1 MMTAAVPATTAMTA
15 AKMSTAVVTAA
26 VATSMTS
33 AVTSTM
39 PAALGDGISGR
50 RQRGRENNDGN
61 SQSEL

>member
-1 MMTAAVPATTAMTA
+1 MMAAAVPAATMTA
-15 AKMSTAVVTAA
+15 AMMSTAVVTAA
-26 VATSMTS
+26 VAS